1 MFLSTYR
8 NWPERL
14 RMTDR
19 ITEKVLDLIAAV
31 KRLPRESLST
41 ESTFA
46 ELGLDSLDA
55 INLIFEIESE
65 FDISV
70 PDEQAKSITSVRQL
84 IESLQKLLAEPG
96 TAGGAA

>member
-1 MFLSTYR
+1 
-8 NWPERL
+8 
-14 RMTDR
+14 MTDR

>member
-1 MFLSTYR
+1 M
-8 NWPERL
+8 PEK
-14 RMTDR
+14 

-31 KRLPRESLST
+31 KRVPRESLT
-41 ESTFA
+41 TDKTFA

-70 PDEQAKSITSVRQL
+70 PDEQAKSITSVSQL
-84 IESLQKLLAEPG
+84 IESLQKLLGEPPAPG
-96 TAGGAA
+96 AVGSTA

>member
-1 MFLSTYR
+1 M
-8 NWPERL
+8 PEK
-14 RMTDR
+14 

-31 KRLPRESLST
+31 KRVPRESLT
-41 ESTFA
+41 PDKTFA

-70 PDEQAKSITSVRQL
+70 PDEQARSITSVRQL
-84 IESLQKLLAEPG
+84 IESLQKLLGESPASG
-96 TAGGAA
+96 AVGSTA

>member
-1 MFLSTYR
+1 MSDT
-8 NWPERL
+8 
-14 RMTDR
+14 

-96 TAGGAA
+96 TAGGTA

>member
-1 MFLSTYR
+1 MA
-8 NWPERL
+8 
-14 RMTDR
+14 DK

-31 KRLPRESLST
+31 KRVPREKVST

-46 ELGLDSLDA
+46 ELGMDSLDA

-70 PDEQAKSITSVRQL
+70 PDDQAKSITSVSQL
-84 IESLQKLLAEPG
+84 VESLQKLLAEPS
-96 TAGGAA
+96 AGAAS